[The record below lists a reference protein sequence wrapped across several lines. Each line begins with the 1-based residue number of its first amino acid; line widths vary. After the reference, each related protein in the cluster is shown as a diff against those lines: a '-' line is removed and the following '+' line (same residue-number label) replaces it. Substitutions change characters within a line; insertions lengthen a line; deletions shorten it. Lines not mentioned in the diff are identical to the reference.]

1 MISFKNR
8 MISTQNVGAIK
19 PETISDRETLNNNI
33 WNEKNFSMFLKMNSG
48 KKIILMETFDNVT
61 GFFS

>member
-19 PETISDRETLNNNI
+19 PETISDRKTLNNNI

-48 KKIILMETFDNVT
+48 KKLF
-61 GFFS
+61 